1 MLRSAQQVA
10 FTAHLFN
17 PNSSPKDS
25 DMKAIVLKKFGGPD
39 SFELQDVPV
48 PEVGIGELLVRVMAT
63 AINPLDYQIRRGDY
77 PDHVPLPAIIGHDV
91 SGVVEKAGPGVTG
104 FAVGDEVFYTPK
116 IFGPK
121 GGSYAQYN
129 VVPEALVTHKPANL
143 SHEEAASTTLVGG
156 TAWEA
161 LVTRAKLHPAESVLI
176 HGGAGGV
183 GSIAIQL
190 AKAMGATVYTT
201 CRSNDLEFVRQLGA
215 DHAIDFTDKNYIQE
229 IADLTGRQG
238 VNVVLDTI
246 GGLTLS
252 QSPHVLADAGRVVT
266 LVDLAT
272 PQNLV
277 AAWGVNAEYHFVFT
291 RQNRGKLQALK
302 TLLESERIRPVI
314 GARFSLDQIPQ
325 AHTALE
331 RGEVD
336 GQPIRGKV
344 VISVS

>member
-1 MLRSAQQVA
+1 
-10 FTAHLFN
+10 
-17 PNSSPKDS
+17 
-25 DMKAIVLKKFGGPD
+25 MKAIVLTKFGGPD
-39 SFELQDVPV
+39 SFELQDVAI
-48 PEVGIGELLVRVMAT
+48 PEVGIGELLVRVIAT

-77 PDHVPLPAIIGHDV
+77 PQYVPLPAITGHDV
-91 SGVVEKAGPGVTG
+91 SGVVEEVGPGVTD
-104 FAVGDEVFYTPK
+104 FQVGDEVFYTPR

-121 GGSYAQYN
+121 GGSYAEYN
-129 VVPEALVTHKPANL
+129 VVAQALVTHKPANL

-161 LVTRAKLHPAESVLI
+161 LVTRAKLHPAESVLV

-201 CRSNDLEFVRQLGA
+201 CRKSDQEFVRQLGA
-215 DHAIDFTDKNYIQE
+215 DHAIDFTSQDYTQE
-229 IADLTGRQG
+229 IAGLTAGKG
-238 VNVVLDTI
+238 VHVVLDTI

-252 QSPHVLADAGRVVT
+252 QSPHVLGDGGRVVT

-272 PQNLV
+272 AQNLV

-302 TLLESERIRPVI
+302 TLLESGRIRPVI
-314 GARFSLDQIPQ
+314 GARFSLAQIPQ
-325 AHTALE
+325 AHAVLE
-331 RGEVD
+331 RGELD
-336 GQPIRGKV
+336 GRPLHGKV

>member
-1 MLRSAQQVA
+1 
-10 FTAHLFN
+10 
-17 PNSSPKDS
+17 
-25 DMKAIVLKKFGGPD
+25 MKAIVLKKFGGPD
-39 SFELQDVPV
+39 SFELQEVAV
-48 PEVGIGELLVRVMAT
+48 PEVSAGELLVRVIAT

-77 PDHVPLPAIIGHDV
+77 PDYVRLPAVIGHDV
-91 SGVVEKAGPGVTG
+91 SGVVDRVGPGVAD

-116 IFGPK
+116 IFDPK
-121 GGSYAQYN
+121 GGSYAEFN
-129 VVPEALVTHKPANL
+129 VVPETLVTHKPANL
-143 SHEEAASTTLVGG
+143 THEEAASTTLVGG

-161 LVTRAKLHPAESVLI
+161 LVTRAKLNPAESVLI

-201 CRSNDLEFVRQLGA
+201 CRNRDLEFVRQLGA
-215 DHAIDFTDKNYIQE
+215 DHAIDFTSQDYIEE
-229 IADLTGRQG
+229 IAGLTGKKG

-246 GGLTLS
+246 GGMTLS
-252 QSPHVLADAGRVVT
+252 QSPHVLSDAGRVVT
-266 LVDLAT
+266 IVDLAT

-291 RQNRGKLQALK
+291 RQNRGKLLALK
-302 TLLESERIRPVI
+302 TLLENGRIRPII
-314 GARFSLDQIPQ
+314 GARFSLDQIPE
-325 AHTALE
+325 AHVALE

-336 GQPIRGKV
+336 GKPFHGKV

>member
-1 MLRSAQQVA
+1 
-10 FTAHLFN
+10 
-17 PNSSPKDS
+17 
-25 DMKAIVLKKFGGPD
+25 MKAMVLKQFGGPD
-39 SFELQDVPV
+39 SFELQHVAV
-48 PEVGIGELLVRVMAT
+48 PEVGVGELLVRVIAT
-63 AINPLDYQIRRGDY
+63 AVNPLDYQIRRGDY
-77 PDHVPLPAIIGHDV
+77 PEHVPLPAITGHDV
-91 SGVVEKAGPGVTG
+91 SGVVEKVGLGVTD
-104 FAVGDEVFYTPK
+104 FEVGDEVFYTPR

-121 GGSYAQYN
+121 GGSYAEYN

-143 SHEEAASTTLVGG
+143 SHEEAASLTLVGG

-161 LVTRAKLHPAESVLI
+161 LVSRAKLAPAESVLI

-201 CRSNDLEFVRQLGA
+201 ALGRDLEFARELGA
-215 DHAIDFTDKNYIQE
+215 DHAIDFTIRNYVEE
-229 IADLTGRQG
+229 IAGLTGGKG
-238 VNVVLDTI
+238 VNVVFDTI

-252 QSPHVLADAGRVVT
+252 QSPHVLSDGGRVVT

-272 PQNLV
+272 PQNLI

-302 TLLESERIRPVI
+302 TLLESGRIRPII
-314 GARFSLDQIPQ
+314 GARFSLAQIPE
-325 AHTALE
+325 AHTTLE

-336 GQPIRGKV
+336 GKPLRGKV
-344 VISVS
+344 AISVS

>member
-1 MLRSAQQVA
+1 
-10 FTAHLFN
+10 
-17 PNSSPKDS
+17 
-25 DMKAIVLKKFGGPD
+25 MKAIVLKKFGGPD
-39 SFELQDVPV
+39 SFELQDVDV

-77 PDHVPLPAIIGHDV
+77 ADYVPLPAIIGHDV
-91 SGVVEKAGPGVTG
+91 SGVVEKAGPGVTD
-104 FAVGDEVFYTPK
+104 FKVGDEVFYTPK

-121 GGSYAQYN
+121 GGSYAEYN
-129 VVPEALVTHKPANL
+129 VVPAALVTHKPANL

-161 LVTRAKLHPAESVLI
+161 LVTRAKLNAAESVLI

-183 GSIAIQL
+183 GSIAVQL

-201 CRSNDLEFVRQLGA
+201 CRGGDVAFVRELGA
-215 DHAIDFTDKNYIQE
+215 DHAIDFTRQNYTEE
-229 IADLTGRQG
+229 IARLTDKKG

-246 GGLTLS
+246 GGMTLS
-252 QSPHVLADAGRVVT
+252 QSPHVLSDAGRVVT
-266 LVDLAT
+266 FVDLAT
-272 PQNLV
+272 PQNLA

-302 TLLESERIRPVI
+302 TLLESGRIRPVI
-314 GARFSLDQIPQ
+314 GASFSLEQIPQ

-331 RGEVD
+331 RGEVN
-336 GQPIRGKV
+336 GKPFRGKV
-344 VISVS
+344 VVSVSR

>member
-1 MLRSAQQVA
+1 
-10 FTAHLFN
+10 
-17 PNSSPKDS
+17 
-25 DMKAIVLKKFGGPD
+25 MKAIVLKKFGGPD
-39 SFELQDVPV
+39 SFELQDVPI
-48 PEVGIGELLVRVMAT
+48 PEVGIGELLVRVFAT

-77 PDHVPLPAIIGHDV
+77 PEYVPLPAITGHDV
-91 SGVVEKAGPGVTG
+91 SGVVEKIGPGVTG

-121 GGSYAQYN
+121 GGSYAEYN
-129 VVPEALVTHKPANL
+129 VVPEALVTHKPVNL
-143 SHEEAASTTLVGG
+143 THEEAASTTLVGG

-201 CRSNDLEFVRQLGA
+201 SRGRDLEFVRELGA
-215 DHAIDFTDKNYIQE
+215 DHAIDFTDKNYTEE
-229 IADLTGRQG
+229 IAELTGGHG

-252 QSPHVLADAGRVVT
+252 QSPHVLTDAGRVVT

-302 TLLESERIRPVI
+302 TLLESKRIRPVI
-314 GARFSLDQIPQ
+314 GAKFTLAQIPE

-331 RGEVD
+331 QGEVD
-336 GQPIRGKV
+336 GKPFRGKV

>member
-1 MLRSAQQVA
+1 MAVTR
-10 FTAHLFN
+10 HLPQPN
-17 PNSSPKDS
+17 PLPKDS
-25 DMKAIVLKKFGGPD
+25 EMKAIVLTKFGGPD

-91 SGVVEKAGPGVTG
+91 SGVVEKVGPGVTG

-201 CRSNDLEFVRQLGA
+201 SRGHDLEFVRQLGA
-215 DHAIDFTDKNYIQE
+215 DHAIDFTSKNYTEE
-229 IADLTGRQG
+229 IAALTGRQG

-252 QSPHVLADAGRVVT
+252 QSPHVLADGGRVVT

-302 TLLESERIRPVI
+302 TLLESGRIRPVI
-314 GARFSLDQIPQ
+314 GARFSLAQIPQ

-344 VISVS
+344 VISVA

>member
-1 MLRSAQQVA
+1 
-10 FTAHLFN
+10 
-17 PNSSPKDS
+17 
-25 DMKAIVLKKFGGPD
+25 MKAMILKKFGGPD
-39 SFELQDVPV
+39 SFELQDVAI
-48 PEVGIGELLVRVMAT
+48 PEVDTGELLVRVIAT

-77 PDHVPLPAIIGHDV
+77 PEYVPLPAITGHDV
-91 SGVVEKAGPGVTG
+91 SGVVEKVGPGVIG
-104 FAVGDEVFYTPK
+104 FKVGDEVFYTPK

-129 VVPEALVTHKPANL
+129 VVPEALVTHKPVNL
-143 SHEEAASTTLVGG
+143 SHEEAASMTLVGG

-161 LVTRAKLHPAESVLI
+161 LVTRAKLRPAESVLI

-190 AKAMGATVYTT
+190 AKAMGAIVYTT
-201 CRSNDLEFVRQLGA
+201 ARGSDLEFVRQLGA
-215 DHAIDFTDKNYIQE
+215 DHAIDFTTQDYTDE
-229 IADLTGRQG
+229 IASLTDGKG

-246 GGLTLS
+246 GGMTLS
-252 QSPHVLADAGRVVT
+252 QSPHVLSDGGRVVT

-272 PQNLV
+272 PQNLI

-302 TLLESERIRPVI
+302 TLLENGRIRPII
-314 GARFSLDQIPQ
+314 GAKFSLAQIPE
-325 AHTALE
+325 AHAALE

-336 GQPIRGKV
+336 GKPLRGKV

>member
-1 MLRSAQQVA
+1 MAVTR
-10 FTAHLFN
+10 HLPQPN
-17 PNSSPKDS
+17 PLLKDS
-25 DMKAIVLKKFGGPD
+25 EMKAIVLTKFGGPD

-91 SGVVEKAGPGVTG
+91 SGVVEKVGPGVTG

-129 VVPEALVTHKPANL
+129 VVPETLVTHKPANL

-201 CRSNDLEFVRQLGA
+201 SRGRDLEFVRQLGA
-215 DHAIDFTDKNYIQE
+215 DHAIDFTAKNYTEE
-229 IADLTGRQG
+229 IADLTGSQG

-302 TLLESERIRPVI
+302 TLLESGRIRPVI

-344 VISVS
+344 VISVA